1 MPGPQVEAHE
11 RGMGLWRGLDPG
23 LVFPVER
30 DGLRDDAAFA
40 GRAATVPAPR
50 PRPTP
55 PTAAAAPTPNS

>member
-1 MPGPQVEAHE
+1 
-11 RGMGLWRGLDPG
+11 MGLWRGLDPG

-30 DGLRDDAAFA
+30 DGLRDDVGPSR

-55 PTAAAAPTPNS
+55 PTAAAAPTPNSDDG